1 MPTRKERW
9 RFLPI
14 AKARGIRATILMKD
28 LTPQEIVRE
37 LNRYIIGQERAKRAV
52 AVALRNRMRRMKL
65 SDELRAEVT
74 PKNILMIGPTGVGK
88 TEIARRI
95 AKMTNAPFL
104 KVEVT
109 KFTQVGYVGRDVES
123 IIRDL
128 MDAAINLVQE
138 EREVEVREQA
148 EVRAQER
155 ILAYLLVPKNARE
168 IEAALEPSE
177 DPGPAEIEI
186 APATSSAHA
195 KRSMS
200 ATLNAPANG
209 TAQPATARRES
220 ARARATRKKRIAEA
234 LANHQLEERIIE
246 IELDPSDN
254 IDTVLEYMTTFSPDD
269 SNDMMQSF
277 FSPSLNGSSKRTRKV
292 SVRDARRLLVR
303 EESQKLVDMDQV
315 VEEGT
320 RRVEQN
326 SIVFL
331 DEIDKIVGSKI
342 DMGPD
347 VAGEGVQR
355 DLLPIVEGSTVM
367 TRYGPV
373 KTDHIL
379 WIAAGA
385 FHKRKPSDLIPE
397 LQGRFPLRVELD
409 ALSEADFK
417 AILSKPEHAL
427 TRQYQELLGTEDVR
441 LTFTDDSLDA
451 MAHFARE
458 MNERQENI
466 GARRLHTIVEKVIE
480 DVSFN
485 ASEMS
490 GQEVVIDAAFVQ
502 GRLGE
507 IVANEDLSKYIL

>member
-1 MPTRKERW
+1 MHTMNE
-9 RFLPI
+9 
-14 AKARGIRATILMKD
+14 

-37 LNRYIIGQERAKRAV
+37 LDRYIIGQPRAKRAV

-65 SDELRAEVT
+65 AEDLRAEVT

-95 AKMTNAPFL
+95 AKLTNAPFL

-109 KFTQVGYVGRDVES
+109 KFTQIGYVGRDVES

-128 MDAAINLVQE
+128 MDTAINLVQE
-138 EREVEVREQA
+138 EREVEVRAQA

-155 ILAYLLVPKNARE
+155 ILAYLLAPKHARE
-168 IEAALEPSE
+168 IEATLPSNEIDAPNSVVASEEPAL
-177 DPGPAEIEI
+177 
-186 APATSSAHA
+186 APTIKQTLHAHA
-195 KRSMS
+195 I
-200 ATLNAPANG
+200 TANSG
-209 TAQPATARRES
+209 TAQAAPARRES
-220 ARARATRKKRIAEA
+220 TRSRTARKQRIAEA
-234 LANHQLEERIIE
+234 LANHLLEERMIE
-246 IELDPSDN
+246 IELEPSDN
-254 IDTVLEYMTTFSPDD
+254 IDTVLDYMTTFSPED
-269 SNDMMQSF
+269 SNDMMQGF
-277 FSPSLNGSSKRTRKV
+277 FPTNMGGSSKRTRKV
-292 SVRDARRLLVR
+292 SVRDARRLLAR
-303 EESQKLVDMDQV
+303 EEAQKMVDMDQV

-326 SIVFL
+326 GIVFL
-331 DEIDKIVGSKI
+331 DEIDKIVGAKI

-397 LQGRFPLRVELD
+397 LQGRFPLRVELE

-417 AILSKPEHAL
+417 AILSQPEHAL
-427 TRQYQELLGTEDVR
+427 TRQYQELLGTENVR
-441 LTFTDDSLDA
+441 LTFTEDGLAA
-451 MAHFARE
+451 MARFARE

-466 GARRLHTIVEKVIE
+466 GARRLHTIVEKVVE
-480 DVSFN
+480 EVSFN

-490 GQEVVIDAAFVQ
+490 GQEVIIDAAFVQ
-502 GRLGE
+502 DRLGG
-507 IVANEDLSKYIL
+507 IMANEDLSKYIL